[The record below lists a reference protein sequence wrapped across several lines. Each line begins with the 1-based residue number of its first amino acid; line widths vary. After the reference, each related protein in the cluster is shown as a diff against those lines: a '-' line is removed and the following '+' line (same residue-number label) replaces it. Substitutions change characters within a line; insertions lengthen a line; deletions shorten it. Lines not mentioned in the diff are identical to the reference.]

1 MHEVLHFIGLCPDS
15 FSHTNLIEMVVTNY
29 QTVIDLLNTN
39 IKSYVTK
46 RTTSRSTLADQWSG
60 K

>member
-15 FSHTNLIEMVVTNY
+15 FSHTNLIEMVITNY

-39 IKSYVTK
+39 IKGYVTK
-46 RTTSRSTLADQWSG
+46 LTTSRDVLAD
-60 K
+60 

>member
-39 IKSYVTK
+39 IKGYVTK
-46 RTTSRSTLADQWSG
+46 FTTSRNTLAD
-60 K
+60 

>member
-15 FSHTNLIEMVVTNY
+15 FSHTNLIETVITNY

-46 RTTSRSTLADQWSG
+46 LATSRGTLAD
-60 K
+60 